1 MGMSEL
7 GERVRDFRDF
17 YGLTQAEL
25 ARRIGVSQ
33 PLLSQLER
41 GQAPAEDVVEGIV
54 SEFNIG
60 SAFFSRGRPSLHNEH
75 TGSMRYRR
83 RSRTKASATRR
94 ATALFA
100 ELYDS
105 VNVLA
110 PHVGLTSVRFNRIEG
125 SADDIEAAATTVRA
139 AMQLDEFQPVP
150 NVIRRCENLGIVVVR
165 LDFGDES
172 VDAGMV
178 GHDGMSA
185 WETPLDVPV
194 IGYFPGASGDRQRH
208 TIAHEL
214 GHLIL
219 HRHLVGAVTA
229 GKAKQIEA
237 EASRFASALLVPASP
252 FRAALTRER
261 VTLGTLLSLKAGWGV
276 SIGSLIMR
284 AADLGLIDDHKGASL
299 WKQMS
304 VRGWRKHE
312 PGKVGIE
319 EPKLFGEMI
328 RRFEHDVADLTG
340 LPTETLMLAMS

>member
-1 MGMSEL
+1 MSEL

-33 PLLSQLER
+33 PFLSQVER
-41 GQAPAEDVVEGIV
+41 GQVAAENAVEGII
-54 SEFNIG
+54 SEFNVG
-60 SAFFSRGRPSLHNEH
+60 FAFFNRGRPSLRNEH

-110 PHVGLTSVRFNRIEG
+110 PHVGLTSVRFNQIQG
-125 SADDIEAAATTVRA
+125 SVDDIEAAATAARA
-139 AMQLDEFQPVP
+139 AMDLDEFQPVP
-150 NVIRRCENLGIVVVR
+150 NVIRRCENLGIVIVR
-165 LDFGDES
+165 LEFGDES
-172 VDAGMV
+172 IDEGMV
-178 GHDGMSA
+178 GHDGVSA

-194 IGYFPGASGDRQRH
+194 IGYFPSASGDRQRH

-219 HRHLVGAVTA
+219 HRDLVGAVSA
-229 GKAKQIEA
+229 GKARQVEV
-237 EASRFASALLVPASP
+237 EASRFASALLVPAP
-252 FRAALTRER
+252 PLRAALAHEH
-261 VTLGTLLSLKAGWGV
+261 VTLGTLLSLKGGWGV
-276 SIGSLIMR
+276 SIASLIMR
-284 AADLGLIDDHKGASL
+284 AADLGLIDDHKKASL

-304 VRGWRKHE
+304 VRGWRKRE
-312 PGKVGIE
+312 PGKVGVE
-319 EPKLFGEMI
+319 EPKLCTEII
-328 RRFEHDVADLTG
+328 RRFESDVAGVTG
-340 LPTETLMLAMS
+340 LPSETLRLAMS